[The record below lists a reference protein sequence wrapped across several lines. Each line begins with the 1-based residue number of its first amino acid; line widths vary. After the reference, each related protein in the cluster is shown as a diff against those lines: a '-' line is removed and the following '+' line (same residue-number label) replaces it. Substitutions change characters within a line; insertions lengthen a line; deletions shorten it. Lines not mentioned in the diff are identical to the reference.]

1 MAPSKEAE
9 PAPQPARQPVVQ
21 EEPPPA
27 LRVDSVTKQFGELRA
42 LDTVSLDAV
51 PGQVHALLGANGS
64 GKSTLV
70 KIMSGALAPDS
81 GELWLDGQR
90 LASLGSPAVATAR
103 GIRVV
108 HQEAPLIDNL
118 TVLES
123 VALWRGYHARSL
135 GPIGWR
141 SLRRS
146 VAALLDRMD
155 VPVSPGELCSQ
166 VGAADRAG
174 IALAIAVG
182 DLGNGPGAREPGG
195 GASGTETGAEAR
207 ARLLIVDE
215 VTAAIPEADAA
226 RHLSRLRRLAD
237 GGLAIVMVTHRL
249 AELEIADDITVL
261 RAGQVV
267 YRQGE
272 SARLPDREIVQQ
284 MVGPARAGSPAAP
297 GGGLADGTGDGRR
310 HPVQA
315 LRAAIRETPGQRR
328 RAATSAGHSGSGD
341 IVRFHDVTGRELR
354 GLTMSAAA
362 GEVVGFAGL
371 PQSGIAE
378 IPKILSG
385 GAPRL
390 GGTLEIAGQPIRTR
404 ATPADLLAAGVTTI
418 PADRLR
424 EGGVASLSLSDNVVL
439 PALSAYWHRSALRK
453 KLVSGVISA
462 LDVRPTDPRIL
473 FGALSGGNQQKV
485 LLGKWLSLRPDVLVL
500 DDPTYGVDP
509 AAREIIFDAITDAA
523 GLGTCVL
530 FFSTEPE
537 QLVRVCTRI
546 LTIQD
551 GMLARTLSG
560 PEITLENVANWSYQ

>member
-1 MAPSKEAE
+1 VAPSTKA
-9 PAPQPARQPVVQ
+9 PAGAPATT
-21 EEPPPA
+21 EPA
-27 LRVDSVTKQFGELRA
+27 LRVDAVTKQFGEQRA
-42 LDTVSLDAV
+42 LNAVSLDAA

-70 KIMSGALAPDS
+70 KIMSGAMAPDR
-81 GELWLDGQR
+81 GALWLDGQP
-90 LASLGSPAVATAR
+90 LAGLGSPAAAAAR

-123 VALWRGYHARSL
+123 VALWRGYHARAL
-135 GPIGWR
+135 GPVGWR
-141 SLRRS
+141 ALRRS
-146 VAALLDRMD
+146 VAALLEDMD
-155 VPVSPGELCSQ
+155 VPVPVSELCSR

-182 DLGNGPGAREPGG
+182 DLGDDPAL
-195 GASGTETGAEAR
+195 

-215 VTAAIPEADAA
+215 VTAAIAEADAA
-226 RHLSRLRRLAD
+226 RHLRRLRRLAD

-249 AELEIADDITVL
+249 AELDIADDITVL

-267 YRQGE
+267 YRQGA
-272 SARLPDREIVQQ
+272 SARLPDREIVAL
-284 MVGPARAGSPAAP
+284 MVGQPGPRAAASTAAAGTAVT
-297 GGGLADGTGDGRR
+297 GGAAADGAPPADGRR

-315 LRAAIRETPGQRR
+315 LRAATRETPGRR
-328 RAATSAGHSGSGD
+328 KRVAAGHARPGRAGADLVRLQNITGS
-341 IVRFHDVTGRELR
+341 ELR
-354 GLTMSAAA
+354 GLTLTAAA

-378 IPKILSG
+378 IPKIMSG
-385 GAPRL
+385 GTARL
-390 GGTLEIAGQPIRTR
+390 GGTLEIAGRPIRVR

-424 EGGVASLSLSDNVVL
+424 EGGVASLSLSENVVL
-439 PALSAYWHRSALRK
+439 PALGAYWHRPALKQR
-453 KLVSGVISA
+453 LVSGVISA
-462 LDVRPTDPRIL
+462 LDVRPRDPRIL

-500 DDPTYGVDP
+500 EDPTYGVDP

-523 GLGTCVL
+523 RLGTCVL

-537 QLVRVCTRI
+537 QLARMCTRVLAI
-546 LTIQD
+546 HGGTV
-551 GMLARTLSG
+551 ARTLTG
-560 PEITLENVANWSYQ
+560 PEITLENIANWSYQ

>member
-1 MAPSKEAE
+1 MAPSTKA
-9 PAPQPARQPVVQ
+9 PAGAPATT
-21 EEPPPA
+21 EPA
-27 LRVDSVTKQFGELRA
+27 LRVDAVTKQFGEQRA
-42 LDTVSLDAV
+42 LNAVSLDVA
-51 PGQVHALLGANGS
+51 PGKVHALLGANGS

-70 KIMSGALAPDS
+70 KIMSGAMAPDR
-81 GELWLDGQR
+81 GALWLDGQP
-90 LASLGSPAVATAR
+90 LAGLGSPAAAAAR

-123 VALWRGYHARSL
+123 VALWRGYHARAL
-135 GPIGWR
+135 GPVGWR
-141 SLRRS
+141 ALRRS
-146 VAALLDRMD
+146 VAALLEDMD
-155 VPVSPGELCSQ
+155 VPVPVSELCSR

-182 DLGNGPGAREPGG
+182 DLGDDPAL
-195 GASGTETGAEAR
+195 

-226 RHLSRLRRLAD
+226 RHLRRLRRLAD

-249 AELEIADDITVL
+249 AELDIADDITVL

-267 YRQGE
+267 YRQGA
-272 SARLPDREIVQQ
+272 SARLPDREIVAL
-284 MVGPARAGSPAAP
+284 MVGQPGPRAAASTAAAGTAVT
-297 GGGLADGTGDGRR
+297 GGAAADGAPPADGRR

-315 LRAAIRETPGQRR
+315 LRAATRETPGRR
-328 RAATSAGHSGSGD
+328 KRAAAGHARPGRAGADLVRLQNITGS
-341 IVRFHDVTGRELR
+341 ELR
-354 GLTMSAAA
+354 GLTLTAAA

-378 IPKILSG
+378 IPKIMSG
-385 GAPRL
+385 GTARL
-390 GGTLEIAGQPIRTR
+390 GGTLEIAGRPIRVR

-424 EGGVASLSLSDNVVL
+424 EGGVASLSLSENVVL
-439 PALSAYWHRSALRK
+439 PALGAYWHRPALQQR
-453 KLVSGVISA
+453 LVSGVISA
-462 LDVRPTDPRIL
+462 LDVRPRDPRIL

-500 DDPTYGVDP
+500 EDPTYGVDP

-523 GLGTCVL
+523 RLGTCVL

-537 QLVRVCTRI
+537 QLARMCTRVLAI
-546 LTIQD
+546 H
-551 GMLARTLSG
+551 GGRVARTLTG
-560 PEITLENVANWSYQ
+560 PEITLENIANWSYQ

>member
-1 MAPSKEAE
+1 VAPSTKAPAGPPTAAE
-9 PAPQPARQPVVQ
+9 
-21 EEPPPA
+21 PA
-27 LRVDSVTKQFGELRA
+27 LRVDTVTKQFGEQRA
-42 LDTVSLDAV
+42 LNAVSLDAA

-70 KIMSGALAPDS
+70 KIMSGALAPDR
-81 GELWLDGQR
+81 GTLWVDGQR
-90 LASLGSPAVATAR
+90 LPGLGSPAVAAAR

-123 VALWRGYHARSL
+123 VALWRGYHARAL

-141 SLRRS
+141 ALRRS
-146 VAALLDRMD
+146 VAALLEDMD
-155 VPVSPGELCSQ
+155 VPVPVSELCSR

-182 DLGNGPGAREPGG
+182 DLGDAPAL
-195 GASGTETGAEAR
+195 

-215 VTAAIPEADAA
+215 VTAAIPEAEAA
-226 RHLSRLRRLAD
+226 RHLRRLRRLAD

-249 AELEIADDITVL
+249 AELDIADDITVL

-267 YRQGE
+267 YRQGA
-272 SARLPDREIVQQ
+272 SARLPDREIVAQ
-284 MVGPARAGSPAAP
+284 MVGQPGPGPRAAASTAAAGTTVAGSAA
-297 GGGLADGTGDGRR
+297 ADGAPPADGRR

-315 LRAAIRETPGQRR
+315 LRAATRDTPGRQK
-328 RAATSAGHSGSGD
+328 RAHAGHAGPGRAGEDVVRLQDITGS
-341 IVRFHDVTGRELR
+341 ELR
-354 GLTMSAAA
+354 GLTLTAAA
-362 GEVVGFAGL
+362 GEVVGFIGL

-378 IPKILSG
+378 IPKIMSG
-385 GAPRL
+385 GTARL
-390 GGTLEIAGQPIRTR
+390 GGTLEIAGQPIRIR

-424 EGGVASLSLSDNVVL
+424 EGGVATLSLSENVVL
-439 PALSAYWHRSALRK
+439 PALGAYWHRPTLQQR
-453 KLVSGVISA
+453 LVSGVIGA
-462 LDVRPTDPRIL
+462 LDVRPRDPRIL

-500 DDPTYGVDP
+500 EDPTYGVDP

-523 GLGTCVL
+523 RLGTCVL

-537 QLVRVCTRI
+537 QLARMCTRV
-546 LTIQD
+546 
-551 GMLARTLSG
+551 LAIHGGVVTRTLTG
-560 PEITLENVANWSYQ
+560 PEITLENIANWSY

>member
-1 MAPSKEAE
+1 MAPITKT
-9 PAPQPARQPVVQ
+9 PAGAPATT
-21 EEPPPA
+21 EPA
-27 LRVDSVTKQFGELRA
+27 LRVDAITKQFGEQRA
-42 LDTVSLDAV
+42 LNAVSLDAA

-70 KIMSGALAPDS
+70 KIMSGALAPD
-81 GELWLDGQR
+81 GGALWLDGQP
-90 LASLGSPAVATAR
+90 LAGLGSPAAAAAR

-123 VALWRGYHARSL
+123 VALWRGYHARAL
-135 GPIGWR
+135 GPVSWR
-141 SLRRS
+141 ALRRS
-146 VAALLDRMD
+146 VAALLEDMD
-155 VPVSPGELCSQ
+155 VPVPVSELCSQ

-182 DLGNGPGAREPGG
+182 DLGDDPAL
-195 GASGTETGAEAR
+195 

-215 VTAAIPEADAA
+215 VTAAIGEADAA
-226 RHLSRLRRLAD
+226 RHLGRLRRLAD

-249 AELEIADDITVL
+249 AELDIADDITVL

-267 YRQGE
+267 YRQGA
-272 SARLPDREIVQQ
+272 SARLPDREIVAL
-284 MVGPARAGSPAAP
+284 MVGQPGPGPRAAAST
-297 GGGLADGTGDGRR
+297 DGR

-315 LRAAIRETPGQRR
+315 LRAATRETPGRR
-328 RAATSAGHSGSGD
+328 KRAAAGHARPGRAGADLVRLQNITGS
-341 IVRFHDVTGRELR
+341 ELR
-354 GLTMSAAA
+354 GLTLTAAA

-378 IPKILSG
+378 IPKIMSG
-385 GAPRL
+385 GTARL
-390 GGTLEIAGQPIRTR
+390 GGTLEIAGRPIRVR
-404 ATPADLLAAGVTTI
+404 ATPADLLAAGVATI

-424 EGGVASLSLSDNVVL
+424 EGGVASLSLSENVVL
-439 PALSAYWHRSALRK
+439 PALGAYWHRPALQQR
-453 KLVSGVISA
+453 LVSGVISA
-462 LDVRPTDPRIL
+462 LDVRPRDPRIL

-500 DDPTYGVDP
+500 EDPTYGVDP

-523 GLGTCVL
+523 HLGTCVL

-537 QLVRVCTRI
+537 QLARMCTRVLAI
-546 LTIQD
+546 H
-551 GMLARTLSG
+551 GGRVARTLTG
-560 PEITLENVANWSYQ
+560 PEITLENIANWSYQ

>member
-1 MAPSKEAE
+1 MAPSTKA
-9 PAPQPARQPVVQ
+9 PAGAPATT
-21 EEPPPA
+21 EPA
-27 LRVDSVTKQFGELRA
+27 LRVDAVTKQFGEQRA
-42 LDTVSLDAV
+42 LNAVSLDAA

-70 KIMSGALAPDS
+70 KIMSGALAPDR
-81 GELWLDGQR
+81 GALWLDGQP
-90 LASLGSPAVATAR
+90 LAGLGSPAAAAAR

-123 VALWRGYHARSL
+123 VALWRGYHARAL
-135 GPIGWR
+135 GPVGWR
-141 SLRRS
+141 ALRRS
-146 VAALLDRMD
+146 VAALLEDMD
-155 VPVSPGELCSQ
+155 VPVPVSELCSR

-182 DLGNGPGAREPGG
+182 DLGDDPAL
-195 GASGTETGAEAR
+195 

-226 RHLSRLRRLAD
+226 RHLRRLRRLAD

-249 AELEIADDITVL
+249 AELNIADDITVL

-267 YRQGE
+267 YRQGA
-272 SARLPDREIVQQ
+272 SARLPDREIVAL
-284 MVGPARAGSPAAP
+284 MVGQPGPRAAASTAAAGTAVT
-297 GGGLADGTGDGRR
+297 GGAVADGAPPADGRW

-315 LRAAIRETPGQRR
+315 LRAATRETPGRR
-328 RAATSAGHSGSGD
+328 KRAAAGHARPGRAGADLVRLQNITGS
-341 IVRFHDVTGRELR
+341 ELR
-354 GLTMSAAA
+354 GLTLTAAA

-378 IPKILSG
+378 IPKIMSG
-385 GAPRL
+385 GTARL
-390 GGTLEIAGQPIRTR
+390 GGTLEIAGRPIRVR
-404 ATPADLLAAGVTTI
+404 ATPADLLTAGVTTI

-424 EGGVASLSLSDNVVL
+424 EGGVASLSLSENVVL
-439 PALSAYWHRSALRK
+439 PALGAYWHRPALQQR
-453 KLVSGVISA
+453 LVSGVISA
-462 LDVRPTDPRIL
+462 LDVRPRDPRIL

-500 DDPTYGVDP
+500 EDPTYGVDP

-523 GLGTCVL
+523 RLGTCVL

-537 QLVRVCTRI
+537 QLARMCTRVLAI
-546 LTIQD
+546 H
-551 GMLARTLSG
+551 GGRVARTLTG
-560 PEITLENVANWSYQ
+560 PEITLENIANWSYQ

>member
-1 MAPSKEAE
+1 VAPSTKAPAGPPTAAE
-9 PAPQPARQPVVQ
+9 
-21 EEPPPA
+21 PA
-27 LRVDSVTKQFGELRA
+27 LRVDTVTKQFGEQRA
-42 LDTVSLDAV
+42 LNAVSLDAA

-70 KIMSGALAPDS
+70 KIMSGALAPDR
-81 GELWLDGQR
+81 GTLWVDGQR
-90 LASLGSPAVATAR
+90 LPGLGSPAAAAAR

-123 VALWRGYHARSL
+123 VALWRGYHARAL

-141 SLRRS
+141 ALRRS
-146 VAALLDRMD
+146 VAALLEDMD
-155 VPVSPGELCSQ
+155 VPVPVSELCSR

-182 DLGNGPGAREPGG
+182 DLGDAPAL
-195 GASGTETGAEAR
+195 

-215 VTAAIPEADAA
+215 VTAAIPEAEAG
-226 RHLSRLRRLAD
+226 RHLRRLRRLAD

-249 AELEIADDITVL
+249 AELDIADDITVL

-267 YRQGE
+267 YRQGA
-272 SARLPDREIVQQ
+272 SARLPDREIVAQ
-284 MVGPARAGSPAAP
+284 MVGQPGPGPRAAASTAAAGTTVAGSAA
-297 GGGLADGTGDGRR
+297 ADGAPPADGRR

-315 LRAAIRETPGQRR
+315 LRAATRDRPGRR
-328 RAATSAGHSGSGD
+328 KRAPAGHAGPGRAGGDVVRLQDITGS
-341 IVRFHDVTGRELR
+341 ELR
-354 GLTMSAAA
+354 GLTLTAAA
-362 GEVVGFAGL
+362 GEVVGFIGL

-378 IPKILSG
+378 IPKIMSG
-385 GAPRL
+385 GTARL
-390 GGTLEIAGQPIRTR
+390 GGTLEIAGQPIRIR

-424 EGGVASLSLSDNVVL
+424 EGGVATLSLSENVVL
-439 PALSAYWHRSALRK
+439 PALGAYWHRPALQQR
-453 KLVSGVISA
+453 LVSGVIGA
-462 LDVRPTDPRIL
+462 LDVRPRDPRIL

-500 DDPTYGVDP
+500 EDPTYGVDP

-523 GLGTCVL
+523 RLGTCVL

-537 QLVRVCTRI
+537 QLARMCTRV
-546 LTIQD
+546 
-551 GMLARTLSG
+551 LAIHGGVVTRTLTG
-560 PEITLENVANWSYQ
+560 PEITLENIANWSY